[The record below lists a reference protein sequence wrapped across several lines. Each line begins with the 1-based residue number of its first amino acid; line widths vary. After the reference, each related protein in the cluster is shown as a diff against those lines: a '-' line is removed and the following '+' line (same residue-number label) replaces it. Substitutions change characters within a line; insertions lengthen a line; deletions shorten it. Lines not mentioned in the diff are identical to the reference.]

1 MVHEY
6 CFRVSAAEATGE
18 MAELTET
25 KQVDFVAAV
34 KSFEADDD
42 TDQPCHQHK
51 KPKTVPDTPNINEI
65 TKSL

>member
-1 MVHEY
+1 
-6 CFRVSAAEATGE
+6 

-42 TDQPCHQHK
+42 TDQPCYQHK
-51 KPKTVPDTPNINEI
+51 KTKTVPDTPNEI

>member
-1 MVHEY
+1 
-6 CFRVSAAEATGE
+6 